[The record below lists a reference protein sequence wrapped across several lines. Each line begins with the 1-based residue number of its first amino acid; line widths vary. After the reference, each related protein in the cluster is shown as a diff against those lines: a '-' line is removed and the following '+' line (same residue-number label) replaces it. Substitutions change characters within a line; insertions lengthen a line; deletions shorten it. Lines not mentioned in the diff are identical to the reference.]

1 MGLLL
6 LPNLI
11 FSDAL
16 FLAKKRHHLLP
27 PAWAFLLCL
36 EEENSLMS
44 LRGVL
49 QKATAKVRGE
59 AREVE
64 HTVSAASPKK
74 NTADSENSG
83 MNWLT
88 FELLW
93 RDFFRFITKKC
104 SSTKKNLQIELLL
117 CARRNLSINK
127 PSAFSLASHAAFLS
141 EDVPAYLVLS
151 DAPGVAG
158 CHSLSRFAL
167 LSSILVLRCPAPGG
181 VSDIL
186 LLGKSGQMQPVPSV
200 LPKLH
205 IFLSAIFM
213 VIATTEMVIPS
224 VRPPRILDFLKPYV
238 LKMHITDK
246 YVSAQVIHTPTAEVA
261 VSASS
266 HEKLLRPSIGSTRDI
281 AAAAKIGKLLGERLL
296 LRGIPA
302 VSVFLKKE
310 QKYHGKVKAVIDS
323 VRDAG
328 IKLL

>member
-117 CARRNLSINK
+117 WCSCITL
-127 PSAFSLASHAAFLS
+127 
-141 EDVPAYLVLS
+141 
-151 DAPGVAG
+151 
-158 CHSLSRFAL
+158 L
-167 LSSILVLRCPAPGG
+167 LSVELCYGL
-181 VSDIL
+181 
-186 LLGKSGQMQPVPSV
+186 
-200 LPKLH
+200 
-205 IFLSAIFM
+205 
-213 VIATTEMVIPS
+213 
-224 VRPPRILDFLKPYV
+224 
-238 LKMHITDK
+238 
-246 YVSAQVIHTPTAEVA
+246 
-261 VSASS
+261 
-266 HEKLLRPSIGSTRDI
+266 
-281 AAAAKIGKLLGERLL
+281 
-296 LRGIPA
+296 
-302 VSVFLKKE
+302 
-310 QKYHGKVKAVIDS
+310 
-323 VRDAG
+323 
-328 IKLL
+328 